1 MRESVSSF
9 TREKRTPYS
18 RHRSSSREL
27 SALARP
33 LRTYTMSTFSGS
45 RSRSSSTGFMPGKK
59 FSISLSVVV
68 IISYFR
74 WITLKN
80 RAWGGHGRLNL
91 RPFKVFLPLIGSR
104 SRETFLFL
112 FPGRPPVWKADVFRS
127 AGMCFFRLRGMFVAT
142 CSLAGILLLFE
153 MQVHMME
160 R

>member
-18 RHRSSSREL
+18 RHRSSRREL

-33 LRTYTMSTFSGS
+33 LRTYTMSTLSGS

-91 RPFKVFLPLIGSR
+91 RPFQGILAPYWEQVAGKHSCFLS
-104 SRETFLFL
+104 
-112 FPGRPPVWKADVFRS
+112 PVARFFRKTDVFPVCGHVFFS
-127 AGMCFFRLRGMFVAT
+127 AFGACFWQRALWLVSCF
-142 CSLAGILLLFE
+142 CS
-153 MQVHMME
+153 
-160 R
+160 RCKST